1 MIFLV
6 CQHCKRPSAEG
17 AKFCSECGQ
26 ALPRQV
32 CPACNA
38 GNDVDATHCSACGV
52 ALQSAPIEGAGTDP
66 GRDSAATVT
75 VCEGPTADPAPA
87 AESDQPASPL
97 PVTVTVTESNEEP
110 APATDLAAVSE
121 VHPRQAAEPAADPAE
136 SPAPPAVAAERPEA
150 AAEADPSGEAATS
163 EEAAGRAVTALRAA
177 VMPLQQLAD
186 RGDLRPTLNTAPAA
200 PEPSAAAMAP
210 PPVLD
215 SRIIVPG
222 AALTDA
228 PTPGTETPDFHGGP
242 WPEEPPTPAR
252 RALAGPFFVGLGA
265 VAVVAFAA
273 MAFFGWSSSKPA
285 VQANKRTDP
294 GPMAA
299 AAKTPSPTVD
309 AAADAAAEAAA
320 RLLAAAPERAASKPD
335 GRTTAAIATNSART
349 PPVAPTREAVP
360 ARPPAPAA
368 AVAQARTATA
378 PAAMPSSPAVPSTPR
393 LPAEAAANAGL
404 GIPGPSAADAP
415 KPRVIRPTP
424 PPALPRECTAAMDA
438 LGLCQASSKPSGS

>member
-52 ALQSAPIEGAGTDP
+52 ALQSAPIEDTGTDP
-66 GRDSAATVT
+66 GRDSPATET
-75 VCEGPTADPAPA
+75 VGEGPTADPA

-97 PVTVTVTESNEEP
+97 PVTVTESNEEP

-136 SPAPPAVAAERPEA
+136 SPAPPAVAAERPAA
-150 AAEADPSGEAATS
+150 AAEADQSGAAATS

-186 RGDLRPTLNTAPAA
+186 RGDLRPTLSTAPAA
-200 PEPSAAAMAP
+200 PEPAAADMAP

-215 SRIIVPG
+215 SQIIVPA

-273 MAFFGWSSSKPA
+273 MAFLGWSSSKPA

-294 GPMAA
+294 GSMAA
-299 AAKTPSPTVD
+299 AAKTPNPTVD

-335 GRTTAAIATNSART
+335 GRTTAAIATNSAPT
-349 PPVAPTREAVP
+349 PPVTPTRDLSP

-368 AVAQARTATA
+368 AVAQARAPTA
-378 PAAMPSSPAVPSTPR
+378 PAAMPASPAVPSTPR
-393 LPAEAAANAGL
+393 LTAEAAANAGL
-404 GIPGPSAADAP
+404 GTPGPTTADAP

-438 LGLCQASSKPSGS
+438 LGLCQTSSKPSGS